1 VSVEVRSRLRE
12 AGGPVALSTATP
24 PPVAIQLLG
33 GFELRV
39 RGRPQALSLGAQRL
53 LALLA
58 LRDRPLPRVQAAGT
72 LWPDAEEERAAAN
85 LRSTLWRV
93 RRSGLCLPAC
103 SGNLLSLGP
112 GVDVDLHAALAAS
125 RVLLASAAGAENL
138 ILAVPG
144 ALAMN
149 GDLLPDWDDDWVLL
163 ERERFR
169 QIHLHALERSC
180 ELLMA
185 SGRLTE
191 AIEAGLAVL
200 AAEPLRESAHR
211 VLIRAHLAEGNRF
224 EALRQFER
232 YRHLMHSELGLAP
245 SVEIA
250 ELIRAHLRT

>member
-1 VSVEVRSRLRE
+1 LRE
-12 AGGPVALSTATP
+12 SGGAVVLSTATP

-58 LRDRPLPRVQAAGT
+58 LRDRPLPRAQAAGT

-93 RRSGLCLPAC
+93 RRSGLRLPAC

-138 ILAVPG
+138 ILADPG
-144 ALAMN
+144 TLEMS

-169 QIHLHALERSC
+169 QIRLHALERRC

-185 SGRLTE
+185 SGRLTD

-200 AAEPLRESAHR
+200 AAEPLRESAHL

-250 ELIRAHLRT
+250 ELVRAHLRT

>member
-1 VSVEVRSRLRE
+1 MSVDTRSRLRE
-12 AGGPVALSTATP
+12 SGGAVVLSPGPSSA
-24 PPVAIQLLG
+24 VQIRLLG

-39 RGRPQALSLGAQRL
+39 RGRAQALSLGAQRL

-58 LRDRPLPRVQAAGT
+58 LHDRPLARAQAAGT

-93 RRSGLCLPAC
+93 RRSALRLPAC
-103 SGNLLSLGP
+103 SASHLSLGP
-112 GVDVDLHAALAAS
+112 GFEVDLHAALAAS
-125 RVLLASAAGAENL
+125 RVLLASADGGEDL
-138 ILAVPG
+138 ILVDPEE
-144 ALAMN
+144 LEMSR
-149 GDLLPDWDDDWVLL
+149 DLLPDWDDEWVLL

-169 QIHLHALERSC
+169 QVRLHALERSC
-180 ELLMA
+180 ELLIA

-191 AIEAGLAVL
+191 AIVAGLAAL

-232 YRHLMHSELGLAP
+232 YRDLMRSELGLAP

-250 ELIRAHLRT
+250 GLVRAHLRR